1 MSKLHLSDH
10 AKSDLSDIW
19 FHIALD
25 KPTAANK
32 FVASL
37 LEKMN
42 LLAQSPHIGRA
53 RDELRPGLRSFPA
66 GNYIIFYQKVEK
78 GIEVV
83 RVLSAFRD
91 IAPLIKNED
100 I

>member
-1 MSKLHLSDH
+1 MSKLHLSAH

-19 FHIALD
+19 FYIALD
-25 KPTAANK
+25 NPNAAKK
-32 FVASL
+32 FIASL

-42 LLAQSPHIGRA
+42 LLAQSPHLGRQ
-53 RDELRPGLRSFPA
+53 RDDLRLCMRSFPA
-66 GNYIIFYQKVEK
+66 GNYIIFYQQIKI

-91 IAPLIKNED
+91 IPPLMNSEG
-100 I
+100 